1 MENSLNLSLGQKF
14 EVERISRAIDSE
26 SDLEVLRG
34 LSKQLLKFLI
44 FCLFDSFQQVLRSS

>member
-34 LSKQLLKFLI
+34 LSKQLLNAWQTQKSCHKLGY
-44 FCLFDSFQQVLRSS
+44 